1 MVGNEI
7 LRHTLIHAS
16 IHRPRENLISRR
28 VQTTLFSPAKLKA
41 DDDHTRSLK
50 NAIQ

>member
-1 MVGNEI
+1 MAGNGI

-16 IHRPRENLISRR
+16 MHRPLENLISRR
-28 VQTTLFSPAKLKA
+28 VQTTLFSPAKLMA
-41 DDDHTRSLK
+41 DDDRTRSLK